1 MPSWWNGI
9 HSGFKS
15 RRLTSMRV
23 RISPGVPMKYV
34 TCHRTN
40 DSHWDNIRILEFV
53 SVFKIGK
60 REETDILD
68 GWYHNVLV
76 GQNATAIS
84 PGYKELAPKHHHTY
98 YLKYISEA
106 EAETYLAF
114 GLINGFENENEYSFY
129 TIHFSI

>member
-1 MPSWWNGI
+1 
-9 HSGFKS
+9 
-15 RRLTSMRV
+15 
-23 RISPGVPMKYV
+23 MKYV

-40 DSHWDNIRILEFV
+40 DLHLGNLRILEFL
-53 SVFKIGK
+53 SVFKIGEE
-60 REETDILD
+60 EETAIID

-98 YLKYISEA
+98 RLKFISEA

-114 GLINGFENENEYSFY
+114 GLIDEFEDGREYSFVG
-129 TIHFSI
+129 IHFSL